1 MEHDAVAVIRQV
13 VHDGPHPLDHV
24 RQVVDAV
31 ERRLP
36 SVTLGHARREQLRR
50 RRQHLDAAPVGIAEL
65 VAVDHLATAR
75 RGSRARPWKS
85 MSAIQAAYP
94 SAARLAH
101 LAHRFRRN
109 VSTSS
114 ERRPNGSL
122 AASSDIRRIV
132 PCKPV

>member
-1 MEHDAVAVIRQV
+1 
-13 VHDGPHPLDHV
+13 
-24 RQVVDAV
+24 
-31 ERRLP
+31 
-36 SVTLGHARREQLRR
+36 
-50 RRQHLDAAPVGIAEL
+50 
-65 VAVDHLATAR
+65 
-75 RGSRARPWKS
+75 

-94 SAARLAH
+94 SGAAAH